1 VDKVFDRE
9 TRLALLREQA
19 ADYLDVAIRNIQRE
33 FPHMPH
39 YVATG
44 PGPYPSH
51 RELHPAFFGCFDW
64 HSCVEMYWVAIRL
77 MRLFPDAVNDR
88 NARDTIS
95 SLLTPEH
102 IATEIAFFTNPNHAS
117 LERPYGWGWLLTLM
131 HELEHWEG
139 DPDAERWAAT
149 LRPLADVLAGK
160 LIAWLPKLTYP
171 QRIGMHANTAFG
183 LLRSLGF
190 AEARATEGDARLRD
204 AIHSAAHRL
213 FERDV
218 DYPAHYE
225 PSGADFLS
233 AALAEAELMS
243 RLLEGAA
250 FSIWLEG
257 FLPGLRDGQPASLFT
272 PAIVPDESDGQL
284 AHLAGLNLSRAASF
298 VAIAASLPDDDRRI
312 PHLLDA
318 AERHGA
324 ASLPSV
330 SGSDYMVE
338 HWLAAYATLL
348 LS

>member
-1 VDKVFDRE
+1 MDVAFGRE
-9 TRLALLREQA
+9 IRHELLQEHA
-19 ADYLDVAIRNIQRE
+19 TDYVDVAIRNIQRE
-33 FPHMPH
+33 FPHMP
-39 YVATG
+39 YFVATG
-44 PGPYPSH
+44 PGQHPGH

-64 HSCVEMYWVAIRL
+64 HSCVEMYWGAIRL
-77 MRLFPDAVNDR
+77 MRLFPDAVDDR
-88 NARDTIS
+88 KVRRVIS

-102 IATEIAFFTNPNHAS
+102 IATEIAFFTNPNHGS
-117 LERPYGWGWLLTLM
+117 LERPYGWSWLLTLM

-139 DPDAERWAAT
+139 DTDADRWGVT
-149 LRPLADVLAGK
+149 LRPLADVLAQK

-183 LLRSLGF
+183 LLRSLDF
-190 AEARATEGDARLRD
+190 AESRAEEGDTRLQD
-204 AIHSAAHRL
+204 AIQKATHR
-213 FERDV
+213 FFGRDR

-233 AALAEAELMS
+233 AALVEAELMS
-243 RLLEGAA
+243 RLMARDEFAT
-250 FSIWLEG
+250 WLEG
-257 FLPGLRDGQPASLFT
+257 FLPGLEGGQPASLFMPVT
-272 PAIVPDESDGQL
+272 VSDESDGQI
-284 AHLAGLNLSRAASF
+284 AHLAGLNLSRGASF
-298 VAIAASLPDDDRRI
+298 VAITERLPADDHRV

-330 SGSDYMVE
+330 SGSEYMVE

>member
-1 VDKVFDRE
+1 VFDRE
-9 TRLALLREQA
+9 TRLALLRERA
-19 ADYLDVAIRNIQRE
+19 ADYVDIALRNIQRE

-39 YVATG
+39 YIATG

-51 RELHPAFFGCFDW
+51 RELHPTFFGCFDW

-102 IATEIAFFTNPNHAS
+102 IATEVAFFTNPHHGS
-117 LERPYGWGWLLTLM
+117 LERPYGWGWLLTLAD
-131 HELEHWEG
+131 ELERWES
-139 DPDAERWAAT
+139 DPDAEGWAAT
-149 LRPLADVLAGK
+149 LRPLADELAGK
-160 LIAWLPKLTYP
+160 LIAWLPRLTYP

-183 LLRSLGF
+183 LLRSLDF
-190 AEARATEGDARLRD
+190 ADSRADKGDGRLRD
-204 AIHSAAHRL
+204 AIEEAARRFFAHDL
-213 FERDV
+213 

-243 RLLEGAA
+243 RLLERDA
-250 FSIWLEG
+250 FSTWLEG
-257 FLPGLRDGQPASLFT
+257 FLPGLGDGQPVSLFT
-272 PAIVPDESDGQL
+272 PAIVLDESDGQL
-284 AHLAGLNLSRAASF
+284 AHLAGLNLSRGASF
-298 VAIAASLPDDDRRI
+298 VAIAACLPDDDSRI
-312 PHLLDA
+312 PRLLDA

>member
-1 VDKVFDRE
+1 MDVAFDRE
-9 TRLALLREQA
+9 TRLALLRKHGS
-19 ADYLDVAIRNIQRE
+19 DYVDVANRNIQRE
-33 FPHMPH
+33 FPHMP
-39 YVATG
+39 YFVATG
-44 PGPYPSH
+44 PGPYPGH

-77 MRLFPDAVNDR
+77 MRLFPDIVNDR
-88 NARDTIS
+88 AARDTIS

-102 IATEIAFFTNPNHAS
+102 IATEIAFFTNPNHGS

-131 HELEHWEG
+131 DELEHWEG
-139 DPDAERWAAT
+139 DSDADRWAAI

-160 LIAWLPKLTYP
+160 LVAWLPKLTYP
-171 QRIGMHANTAFG
+171 QRVGMHANTAFG

-190 AEARATEGDARLRD
+190 AESRADNGDTRLRD
-204 AIHSAAHRL
+204 AIQEAAHR
-213 FERDV
+213 FFDQDT

-243 RLLEGAA
+243 RLLPRDA
-250 FSIWLEG
+250 FSTWLEG
-257 FLPGLRDGQPASLFT
+257 FLPGLGDERPPSLFM
-272 PAIVPDESDGQL
+272 PATVSDESDGQI
-284 AHLAGLNLSRAASF
+284 AHLAGLNLSRGASF
-298 VAIAASLPDDDRRI
+298 VAITEHLPKDDSRI

-330 SGSDYMVE
+330 SGSDYMIE